1 MQVKWKW
8 KYHYRMQLLHVS
20 SVTCFFTNSEQISLK
35 WTSIVILA
43 PRMFLISF
51 GISWRTRAAKFVKF
65 WVKWMVKGP
74 CNEIRV
80 HGWEHSSNCIW
91 NILWTSPHDKGKV
104 FVSPQIEFTCCL
116 PVQIHPWKLRTYLI
130 WSQKILFQKYSRF
143 TSEQDRLALWSKD
156 SINLSVVL
164 SFLGRGIKL
173 ITHVNGPLKSTPHVG
188 YLVRTSGQ
196 TLRAVPTPHN
206 LTYS

>member
-1 MQVKWKW
+1 MFGLKYHLVISIYLYYNSVILLLGKIQYNSVIYSTFTIERMHVKWKW

-130 WSQKILFQKYSRF
+130 WSQKNSISEVFQIYVR
-143 TSEQDRLALWSKD
+143 A
-156 SINLSVVL
+156 
-164 SFLGRGIKL
+164 
-173 ITHVNGPLKSTPHVG
+173 GPFGAMK
-188 YLVRTSGQ
+188 
-196 TLRAVPTPHN
+196 
-206 LTYS
+206 